1 MRIDKVSSGTR
12 KRVNL
17 TLDTGIV
24 EAAREVGLN
33 LNQVCES
40 ALRTASKKV
49 FEERWREENSAAM
62 EAWDGWIEQNGLPL
76 EKYRMF

>member
-12 KRVNL
+12 KAVNV
-17 TLDTGIV
+17 TLDTGVV
-24 EAAREVGLN
+24 EAAREAGLN
-33 LNQVCES
+33 LSQVCES

-49 FEERWREENSAAM
+49 LEERWRKENRAAM